1 MQLSLHLQQ
10 ASNQL
15 KFAIFQQAS
24 DEQKFMQ
31 HCNKRRMNPKEATR
45 TMRVLLAVKNFQNN
59 QQSHYIIKYCLK
71 NLDVPFFPSS
81 DLVTAQ
87 KVLCCTHFQTIKVRN
102 LMTYKISAKREKI
115 SRIPV
120 K

>member
-45 TMRVLLAVKNFQNN
+45 TMRVLLAVKKAQVLQCLSF
-59 QQSHYIIKYCLK
+59 SSIK
-71 NLDVPFFPSS
+71 
-81 DLVTAQ
+81 T
-87 KVLCCTHFQTIKVRN
+87 
-102 LMTYKISAKREKI
+102 
-115 SRIPV
+115 
-120 K
+120 